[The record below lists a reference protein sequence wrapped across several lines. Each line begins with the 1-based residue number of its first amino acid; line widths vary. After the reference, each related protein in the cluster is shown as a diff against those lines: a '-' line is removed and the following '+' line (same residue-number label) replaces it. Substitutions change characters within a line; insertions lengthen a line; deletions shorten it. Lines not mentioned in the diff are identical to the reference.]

1 MNLKSI
7 NKNLLTA
14 VLIIIVALTAIIF
27 TADKAFAVVTAT
39 VNSSIGLNMRTG
51 PGTGYDVVI
60 TIPDNA
66 EVTVIEK
73 GGEWSKISY
82 GGKTGYVS
90 SGYLI
95 FKEEDKPRT
104 GTVNSSAGLNVRT
117 GPGTEYPS
125 IYVLENKSVVEIK
138 EQTGQWY
145 KISYNG
151 ITGYVS
157 AGYIVID
164 EDIDYV
170 YDEAFEAALNEQGFP
185 ESYKPYLRNL
195 HAANKGWVFKAQH
208 TGLNWS
214 DVIAKESKI
223 GINLVHKSAD
233 DSWKSKEPGA
243 FDSSGRYIE
252 FDSGGWIAASKGIIE
267 YYMDPRNF
275 LTKTAVFQFMAHSYD
290 SQTQSKEGLQKLV
303 AGTFLAN
310 KFPEPGYDTYSDAL
324 IYAGSQSGANP
335 YVLAS
340 MILVEQGRD
349 GGGKSISGKVSGFEG
364 YYNYFNI
371 RAYASG
377 IYDAVEYG
385 LLYAR
390 QQGWDTH
397 IESILGGASYYAKNY
412 IKNNQ
417 NTLYLKKFNVMNG
430 IDKVASHQY
439 MTNIG
444 GAASEAN
451 NLQAGYSASS
461 MITFYIPVYENMPAS
476 ACKLPNETGYD
487 DFFENK
493 TTVRIYG
500 DDRYDTSIKVAEAYK
515 KNEKLSGFDNII
527 VASGN
532 DYADALSGTYLAAAK
547 DAPIL
552 LVGEYASSM
561 NKIKNYIASNL
572 KTGGTVYI
580 LGGTGAVSKE
590 FESMLSGYNVKRIG
604 GNNRYETNIN
614 ILKEAGVTGKEI
626 MICSG
631 EEFADGL
638 SVSATGKPVILA
650 GKNLSSDQIEY
661 IKQAG
666 FDTYYIIGGEGA
678 VSKDVENTA
687 GKMGKTQRIFGQN
700 RYATSAAIAEKFFPE
715 SKKTVF
721 VFGETFADGLSGGS
735 IALSF
740 EGPVLLLNSSNTK
753 QAADYV
759 RKAGVDR
766 AAVLGGPAL
775 ISDNMIN
782 SII

>member
-1 MNLKSI
+1 MESKSI
-7 NKNLLTA
+7 NQKLLTT
-14 VLIIIVALTAIIF
+14 VLIVIIALTAIIF
-27 TADKAFAVVTAT
+27 AADKVFAATAAT

-51 PGTGYDVVI
+51 PGLTYDVVI
-60 TIPDNA
+60 TIPDNS

-73 GGEWSKISY
+73 GSEWSKVSY
-82 GGKTGYVS
+82 NGKTGYVS
-90 SGYLI
+90 SGYLN
-95 FKEEDKPRT
+95 FKEDDKPKT
-104 GTVNSSAGLNVRT
+104 GTVNSPSGLNVRT

-125 IYVLENKSVVEIK
+125 IYVLENRTVVEIMQQ
-138 EQTGQWY
+138 EGSWY

-157 AGYIVID
+157 SNYIVVD
-164 EDIDYV
+164 ENIDYV
-170 YDEAFEAALNEQGFP
+170 YDEAFEAALTAQGFP
-185 ESYKPYLRNL
+185 ESYKPYLRSL
-195 HAANKGWVFKAQH
+195 YAAHPGWVFKAQH

-243 FDSSGRYIE
+243 FDSSGQYIE

-275 LTKTAVFQFMAHSYD
+275 LTKTSVFQFMTHSYD

-324 IYAGSQSGANP
+324 IYAGSRSGANP

-349 GGGKSISGKVSGFEG
+349 GSGKSISGTVSGFEG
-364 YYNYFNI
+364 YYNYFNV

-377 IYDAVEYG
+377 GYDAVEYG

-397 IESILGGASYYAKNY
+397 IESILGGASYYAQNY

-430 IDKVASHQY
+430 INNVATHQY
-439 MTNIG
+439 MTNTG

-451 NLQAGYSASS
+451 NLQAGYSGSDR
-461 MITFYIPVYENMPAS
+461 ITFYIPVYENMPAS
-476 ACKLPNETGYD
+476 ACKLPNEVDYD
-487 DFFENK
+487 DFFGDK
-493 TTVRIYG
+493 ITARIYG
-500 DDRYDTSIKVAEAYK
+500 SDRYDTSAKVAEAYK

-527 VASGN
+527 VASGD

-552 LVGEYASSM
+552 LVGEYTSSM
-561 NKIKNYIASNL
+561 NKIKDYISANL

-580 LGGTGAVSKE
+580 LGGTGAVSSE
-590 FESMLSGYNVKRIG
+590 FEAMLNGHNVKRIG

-614 ILKEAGVTGKEI
+614 ILKEAGITGKEI

-631 EEFADGL
+631 DEFADGL
-638 SVSATGKPVILA
+638 SVSATGKPVMLT
-650 GKNLSSDQIEY
+650 GQNLSSDQIEY
-661 IKQAG
+661 IKQSG

-678 VSKDVENTA
+678 VSKNVENTVNTL
-687 GKMGKTQRIFGQN
+687 GKTQRIFGQN
-700 RYATSAAIAEKFFPE
+700 RYETSAAIAEKFFPK
-715 SKKTVF
+715 SKKAV
-721 VFGETFADGLSGGS
+721 VALGETFADGLSGGS
-735 IALSF
+735 LSLSF
-740 EGPVLLLNSSNTK
+740 EGPLLLVNPANTK
-753 QAADYV
+753 QAAAYIV
-759 RKAGVDR
+759 KSGVER
-766 AAVLGGPAL
+766 AAILGGPTL
-775 ISDNMIN
+775 ISDNMVN